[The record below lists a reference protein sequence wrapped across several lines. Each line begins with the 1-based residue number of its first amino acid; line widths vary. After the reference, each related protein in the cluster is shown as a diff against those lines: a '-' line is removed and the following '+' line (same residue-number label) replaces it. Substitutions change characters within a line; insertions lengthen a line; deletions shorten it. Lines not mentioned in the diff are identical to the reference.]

1 MRVAVLSAL
10 PLLNPRRSAGP
21 RAHLLWGSHAQP
33 SADAT
38 RRSPT
43 FLSLRAQLMF
53 CQLKTSV
60 APLRSLR
67 LSRGVSKEM
76 RRRGSQ
82 SRFLTRFPQSGL
94 AACCRSLPLSGG
106 SGSGRGLESESSY
119 AVRRRSPWPPR
130 AACAAAMAGSGAPG
144 MSSKAPSANLRRRE
158 RPLRSAA
165 PRMPASSFAG
175 NPRLRRA
182 ARTWSLPSA
191 TTCYDTPWP
200 LALRR
205 QQRQQH
211 NQGQNQQRHGC
222 PLAKEVN

>member
-1 MRVAVLSAL
+1 MGKPCAAVSRCHPPVTRLLVLASAVDVL
-10 PLLNPRRSAGP
+10 PAEDQRRTSQKSQTLPWCFRGDQTERPAVP
-21 RAHLLWGSHAQP
+21 VSHAV
-33 SADAT
+33 SAVWPGGVLPKPAT
-38 RRSPT
+38 QRS
-43 FLSLRAQLMF
+43 
-53 CQLKTSV
+53 
-60 APLRSLR
+60 
-67 LSRGVSKEM
+67 
-76 RRRGSQ
+76 
-82 SRFLTRFPQSGL
+82 
-94 AACCRSLPLSGG
+94 
-106 SGSGRGLESESSY
+106 SGSGRGW
-119 AVRRRSPWPPR
+119 RRRGPWPPR
-130 AACAAAMAGSGAPG
+130 AACAAAMAGRGAPG

-191 TTCYDTPWP
+191 TRCYDTPWA